1 MLSPA
6 RPTDCRECREMAEDN
21 KTIPDC
27 SKCSMPRETSAM
39 NDAAW
44 EVWSVLDSHGR
55 DLDTMAGNPLPLRL
69 EAIALECSRHSDP
82 DGIRWRVLLI
92 EDQVLAYRRE
102 NQKKKGGRS

>member
-1 MLSPA
+1 
-6 RPTDCRECREMAEDN
+6 
-21 KTIPDC
+21 
-27 SKCSMPRETSAM
+27 M